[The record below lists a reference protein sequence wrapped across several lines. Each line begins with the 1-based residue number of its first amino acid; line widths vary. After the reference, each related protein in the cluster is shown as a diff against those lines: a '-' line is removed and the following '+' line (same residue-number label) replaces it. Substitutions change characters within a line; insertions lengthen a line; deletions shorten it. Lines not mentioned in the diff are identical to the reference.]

1 MRTETARGPAGPLFL
16 LLEKGIYSDMSK
28 PFLTYEEQVDKLVI
42 EKCLIVRDR
51 ELVKEKLKQIGYFS
65 LIGGYKRPFRNPMT
79 RIYINNTTFEDV
91 LALYEFDK
99 QLRQLFFQYICQ
111 FEKQVSNSVAYA
123 FCDQY
128 GELQNTYLDIHN
140 YNYSHQN
147 QAGINKLINKLNWLV
162 FHSTEHDYI
171 SYQRNTYQNIPLWV
185 LINAL
190 TFGQVSKMYSFLP
203 QQIQSKVSKNFKYA
217 NEKEVEQYLKVLV
230 IYRNVSAH
238 NECLFSYKGYS
249 EIPDTMLHKK
259 LGIQKNGNQYMQGK
273 KDLFSVVIA
282 LRYLLPKEDFLIF
295 KKRLVS
301 IIVEYLKKSNRL
313 SETEL
318 FQYMGF
324 PANWKDITK
333 YSEIYL

>member
-1 MRTETARGPAGPLFL
+1 
-16 LLEKGIYSDMSK
+16 MSK

-128 GELQNTYLDIHN
+128 GELQNTYLDVHN

-162 FHSTEHDYI
+162 FHSTEYDYI

-217 NEKEVEQYLKVLV
+217 NEKELEQYLKVLV

-259 LGIQKNGNQYMQGK
+259 LGIQKSGNQYIQGK

-295 KKRLVS
+295 KKRLAR
-301 IIVEYLKKSNRL
+301 IIVEYLTRSNRL

-333 YSEIYL
+333 YSKIYL